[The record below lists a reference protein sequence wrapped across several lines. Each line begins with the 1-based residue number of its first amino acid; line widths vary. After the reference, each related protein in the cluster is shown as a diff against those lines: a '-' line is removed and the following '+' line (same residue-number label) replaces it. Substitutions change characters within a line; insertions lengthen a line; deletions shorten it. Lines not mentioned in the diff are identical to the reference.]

1 MLQIHNSFSHQKE
14 LFTPIKAGE
23 ISLYVCGITVY
34 DYCHIGHARV
44 FVAFDMIVRFLRASG
59 WKVKYVRNITDID
72 DKIIKRAIE
81 NQETI
86 QALTERFIQAM
97 NEDARALNA
106 LTPDIEPRAT
116 EYMDHIINM
125 VKTLQ
130 DKGYAYVADNGDVY
144 FAVDKY
150 KNYGELSH
158 KDLEQLQSGSRVEI
172 NEAKKSPL
180 DFVLWKKAKKDE
192 PHWESPYG
200 EGRPGWH
207 IECSAMS
214 VDCLGASFD
223 IHGGGSDLIF
233 PHHENE
239 RAQSECATGKTFV
252 NTWMHVGFVQVDK
265 EKMSKSL
272 NNFFTI
278 REVLAEY
285 NAEVIRYFLTAS
297 HYRSPVNYSKD
308 QLEQARSALERLY
321 TALRGIKTIQ
331 VTSETPEAAP
341 FYQRFFAAMNDDFN
355 SPVAMAVLFELATA
369 VNIARDKKPE
379 KAIVLGSTLKQ
390 LGNILGLLQSDPEV
404 YLKGKQENIPE
415 IEALIEARIQARN
428 SKDWAKADEI
438 RKTLTAMGVVIED
451 SAGKTTWRRG

>member
-1 MLQIHNSFSHQKE
+1 MLQIHNSFSQQKE

-44 FVAFDMIVRFLRASG
+44 FVAFDTIVRFLRASG

-81 NQETI
+81 NKETI
-86 QALTERFIQAM
+86 QDLTERFIHAM
-97 NEDARALNA
+97 NEDAKALNA
-106 LTPDIEPRAT
+106 LSPDLEPRAT
-116 EYMDHIINM
+116 QYMDHIIQM
-125 VKTLQ
+125 VQTLEE
-130 DKGYAYVADNGDVY
+130 KGFAYVADNGDVY
-144 FAVDKY
+144 FSVDKY

-158 KDLEQLQSGSRVEI
+158 KDLDQLQSGSRVQI

-214 VDCLGASFD
+214 MDCLGVSFD

-239 RAQSECATGKTFV
+239 RAQSECATGKSFV

-278 REVLAEY
+278 REVMVEY
-285 NAEVIRYFLTAS
+285 NAEVIRYFLTSS

-321 TALRGIKTIQ
+321 TALRGIKTIT
-331 VTSETPEAAP
+331 VTAEIPEAAP
-341 FYQRFFAAMNDDFN
+341 FYHRFFAAMNDDFN
-355 SPVAMAVLFELATA
+355 SPVAIAVLFEIATS
-369 VNIARDKKPE
+369 VNIARGKNSQ
-379 KAIVLGSTLKQ
+379 KAIILGSALKQ
-390 LGNILGLLQSDPEV
+390 LANILGLLENDPEV

-415 IEALIEARIQARN
+415 IEALIAARIEARN
-428 SKDWAKADEI
+428 TKDWAKADEI
-438 RKTLTAMGVVIED
+438 RKALTSMGVVIED
-451 SAGKTTWRRG
+451 SAGATTWRRG

>member
-1 MLQIHNSFSHQKE
+1 MLQIHNSFSQQKE
-14 LFTPIKAGE
+14 LFTPLKAGE

-81 NQETI
+81 NKETI
-86 QALTERFIQAM
+86 QELTKRFIQAM
-97 NEDARALNA
+97 DEDAKALNA
-106 LTPDIEPRAT
+106 LTPDLEPRAT
-116 EYMDHIINM
+116 EYMDKIIAM
-125 VKTLQ
+125 VKTLEE
-130 DKGYAYVADNGDVY
+130 KGFAYVADNGDVY
-144 FAVDKY
+144 FSVDKY

-172 NEAKKSPL
+172 NEAKQSPL

-239 RAQSECATGKTFV
+239 RAQSECATNKTFV

-285 NAEVIRYFLTAS
+285 NQEVIRYFLTAS

-321 TALRGIKTIQ
+321 TALRGIKTTS
-331 VTSETPEAAP
+331 VTADIAEAAP
-341 FYQRFFAAMNDDFN
+341 FYHRFFAAMNDDFN
-355 SPVAMAVLFELATA
+355 SPVAISVLFELATA

-379 KAIVLGSTLKQ
+379 KAIILGSALKQ
-390 LGNILGLLQSDPEV
+390 LANILGLLESDPEV

-415 IEALIEARIQARN
+415 IESLIAARIEARN
-428 SKDWAKADEI
+428 NKDWAKADEI

-451 SAGKTTWRRG
+451 SAGATTWRRG

>member
-1 MLQIHNSFSHQKE
+1 MLQIHNSFSQQKE
-14 LFTPIKAGE
+14 LFTPLKAGE

-34 DYCHIGHARV
+34 DLCHIGHARV
-44 FVAFDMIVRFLRASG
+44 FVAFDMVVRFLRASG

-81 NQETI
+81 NKETI
-86 QALTERFIQAM
+86 QELTERFIHAM
-97 NEDARALNA
+97 NEDAKALNA
-106 LTPDIEPRAT
+106 LSPDLEPRAT

-125 VKTLQ
+125 VKTLEE
-130 DKGYAYVADNGDVY
+130 KGFAYVADNGDVY
-144 FAVDKY
+144 FSVDKY

-172 NEAKKSPL
+172 NEAKQSPL

-192 PHWESPYG
+192 PHWQSPYG

-321 TALRGIKTIQ
+321 TAIRGIKTISVSDQ
-331 VTSETPEAAP
+331 TPEAAP
-341 FYQRFFAAMNDDFN
+341 YYHRFFAAMNDDFN
-355 SPVAMAVLFELATA
+355 SPVAMSVLFELATA

-379 KAIVLGSTLKQ
+379 KAIILGSALKA
-390 LGNILGLLQSDPEV
+390 LANILGLLENDPEI
-404 YLKGKQENIPE
+404 YLKGKQENVPE
-415 IEALIEARIQARN
+415 IEALIAARIEARN

-451 SAGKTTWRRG
+451 SAGATTWRRG

>member
-1 MLQIHNSFSHQKE
+1 MLQIHNSFSQQKE

-81 NQETI
+81 NKETI
-86 QALTERFIQAM
+86 QELTERFIQAM
-97 NEDARALNA
+97 NEDAKALNA
-106 LTPDIEPRAT
+106 LSPDLEPRAT
-116 EYMDHIINM
+116 EYMDRIINM
-125 VKTLQ
+125 VKTLEE
-130 DKGYAYVADNGDVY
+130 KGFAYVADNGDVY
-144 FAVDKY
+144 FSVDKY

-172 NEAKKSPL
+172 NEAKQSPL

-192 PHWESPYG
+192 PHWDSPYG

-239 RAQSECATGKTFV
+239 RAQSECATGKSFV

-321 TALRGIKTIQ
+321 TAIRGIKTVPVSDQ
-331 VTSETPEAAP
+331 TPEAAP
-341 FYQRFFAAMNDDFN
+341 FYHRFFAAMNDDFN
-355 SPVAMAVLFELATA
+355 SPVAMSVLFELATA
-369 VNIARDKKPE
+369 VNTARDKKPE
-379 KAIVLGSTLKQ
+379 KAIILGSTLKQ
-390 LGNILGLLQSDPEV
+390 LANILGLLQSDPEV

-415 IEALIEARIQARN
+415 IESLIAARIEARMN
-428 SKDWAKADEI
+428 KDWAKADEI

-451 SAGKTTWRRG
+451 SAGATTWRRG